1 MSKIPPQRI
10 SALFHVFKLFNSN
23 HVIYNF
29 IIYNLQ
35 ISIFGAKVR
44 KIPLPLFLSLKC
56 CHIMNKLL
64 KLSCLSLFLAL
75 VICSCSSP
83 QKYSYETVPND
94 PLKAR
99 IYTLDNGLKVYLTV
113 NKETPRIQ
121 TFIAVRVGGK
131 NDPAETTG
139 LAHYF
144 EHLMFKGTDKY
155 GTQDYATE
163 KPLLD
168 QIEQQFEIYRKT
180 TDETERKAIYH
191 TIDSLSYEASKYA
204 IPNEYDK
211 LMAAIGSTGSNAY
224 TWYDQTV
231 YQEDIPSNQIE
242 NWAKIQADRFE
253 NNVIRGF
260 HTELEAVY
268 EEKNMSLTRDNSKIQ
283 EAIFSSLFPK
293 HPYGTQTVLGTQENL
308 KNPSITNIKNY
319 YKQWYVPNNM
329 AICMSG
335 DLDPDETIAMIDKYF
350 GSLKPNPELP
360 KLDLPKED
368 PITAPIVKE
377 VLGPDAESVALAWRF
392 PGASSKDFEIL
403 QVVSQ
408 VLYNGQ
414 AGLIDLNLNQQ
425 QKVLNSYGYPM
436 GLADYSALILGGQP
450 KQGQTL
456 EEVKDLLLSEI
467 KKLRTGEFDEKM
479 LQANINN
486 FKLNELQSMESNE
499 GRADMFVNSFIDGT
513 NWEDEVTAIDRMAKL
528 TKEDIAAFANQY
540 LKEDNYAVI
549 YKKQGKDPN
558 EKKMTKP
565 EITPIVSNRDV
576 TSPFLTSI
584 QESVVK
590 PIEPVFLDFKKDMS
604 QLTAKSDIP
613 VLYKQNVANDLF
625 QLIYV
630 FDMGN
635 NNDKALGTA
644 FDYLEYLGTS
654 DMTPEELKSEFYR
667 LACTFYVSPGN
678 ERTYVV
684 LSGLNENMPAAM
696 QLFEK
701 LLADAQVNK
710 EAYENLVEDIL
721 KARTDAKLNQGK
733 NFSRLM
739 NYAMYGPQSPA
750 TNVLTEAELIS
761 MNPQELVDRIHNQ
774 NNYKHR
780 ILYYG
785 PSSSKDLLAT
795 IDQYHQVPAVL
806 KDIPAGNEYPYL
818 ETPTTKVLIAPYEAK
833 QIYMAQISNLDK
845 KYDPAIEPTRELYN
859 EYFGG
864 GMNSIVFQEMRET
877 RGLAYSA
884 WAGMLPPNY
893 LKYPY
898 TIRTQI
904 ATQNDKMI
912 DAVNTFNDI
921 INNMPESE
929 AAFKLAKEGLINRM
943 RTDRIIKSDII
954 WTYINAQDLGQN
966 VDPRIKLYN
975 DVQTMTLK
983 DIVDFQKEWVKGR
996 TYVYCILGDKKDLD
1010 MNKLKAVGPIEEL
1023 TQQQIFGY

>member
-1 MSKIPPQRI
+1 
-10 SALFHVFKLFNSN
+10 
-23 HVIYNF
+23 
-29 IIYNLQ
+29 
-35 ISIFGAKVR
+35 
-44 KIPLPLFLSLKC
+44 
-56 CHIMNKLL
+56 MNKLFRQIGL
-64 KLSCLSLFLAL
+64 TFILLVAISLGSCTS
-75 VICSCSSP
+75 
-83 QKYSYETVPND
+83 KYSYETVPND

-99 IYTLDNGLKVYLTV
+99 IYTLDNGLKVYMTV

-121 TFIAVRVGGK
+121 TYIAVRVGGK

-144 EHLMFKGTDKY
+144 EHLMFKGTTNF
-155 GTQDYATE
+155 GTQNYEIE

-168 QIEQQFEIYRKT
+168 QIEEQFEVYRKT
-180 TDETERKAIYH
+180 TDSLERKAIYAK
-191 TIDSLSYEASKYA
+191 IDSISYEASKYA

-211 LMAAIGSTGSNAY
+211 LMAAIGANGTNAY
-224 TWYDQTV
+224 TSFDVTCYT
-231 YQEDIPSNQIE
+231 EDIPSNQID
-242 NWAKIQADRFE
+242 NWAKIQAERFE
-253 NNVIRGF
+253 NCVIRGF
-260 HTELEAVY
+260 HTELETVY
-268 EEKNMSLTRDNSKIQ
+268 EEKNMSLTRDPRKVY
-283 EAIFSSLFPK
+283 EAVLSSLFPH
-293 HPYGTQTVLGTQENL
+293 HPYGTQTVLGTQEDL
-308 KNPSITNIKNY
+308 KNPSITNIKEY
-319 YKQWYVPNNM
+319 YKKWYVPNNM
-329 AICMSG
+329 AICLSG
-335 DLDPDETIAMIDKYF
+335 DFDPDQMIATIDKYF
-350 GSLKPNPELP
+350 GGLKPNTDLP
-360 KLDLPKED
+360 KLDLPKET
-368 PITAPIVKE
+368 PITAPVVRE
-377 VLGPDAESVALAWRF
+377 VIGPDAESVALAWRF
-392 PGASSKDFEIL
+392 PGAADKDVETL

-408 VLYNGQ
+408 ILYNGQ
-414 AGLIDLNLNQQ
+414 AGLFDLDLTQQ
-425 QKVLNSYGYPM
+425 QKTLSSYCYPLTM
-436 GLADYSALILGGQP
+436 SDYSALLMQGRP

-456 EEVKDLLLSEI
+456 DEVKDLMLGEL
-467 KKLRTGEFDEKM
+467 KKLRDGDFDEKM
-479 LQANINN
+479 LEANINN
-486 FKLNELQSMESNE
+486 FKLGELQNMESNE
-499 GRADMFVNSFIDGT
+499 GRADMFVNSFINGT
-513 NWEDEVTAIDRMAKL
+513 DWKNEVTAIDRMAKL
-528 TKEDIAAFANQY
+528 TKEDIVAFANKY

-565 EITPIVSNRDV
+565 EITPIITNRDV
-576 TSPFLTSI
+576 ASPFLVEV
-584 QESVVK
+584 QESAVK
-590 PIEPVFLDFKKDMS
+590 PIEPVFLDYQKDMS
-604 QLTAKSDIP
+604 QLKAKSDIP

-635 NNDKALGTA
+635 NHDKALGTA

-684 LSGLNENMPAAM
+684 LSGLNENMPAAV

-710 EAYENLVEDIL
+710 EAYTNMTSDIL
-721 KARTDAKLNQGK
+721 KARSDAKLNQGQ

-739 NYAMYGPQSPA
+739 SFAMYGPKSPA
-750 TNVLTEAELIS
+750 TNLLTEAELTN

-774 NNYKHR
+774 NSYKHR

-795 IDQYHQVPAVL
+795 INQYHQVPAAL
-806 KDIPAGNEYPYL
+806 KDIPAGNEYSYL
-818 ETPTTKVLIAPYEAK
+818 ETPVTKVLVAPYDAK

-845 KYDPAIEPTRELYN
+845 KYDPAIEPIRALYD

-884 WAGMLPPNY
+884 WASIMPPSY

-898 TIRTQI
+898 VLRTQI

-912 DAVNTFNDI
+912 DAVTTFNDI

-929 AAFKLAKEGLINRM
+929 AAFKLAKDGLTNRL
-943 RTDRIIKSDII
+943 RTERIIKGDII
-954 WTYINAQDLGQN
+954 WSYINAQDLGQN

-975 DVQTMTLK
+975 DIQNMSLK
-983 DIVDFQKEWVKGR
+983 DIVDFQKQWVKGR
-996 TYVYCILGDKKDLD
+996 TYVYCILGDKKDLELD
-1010 MNKLKAVGPIEEL
+1010 KLKAVGPIEEL
-1023 TQQQIFGY
+1023 TQEQIFGY

>member
-1 MSKIPPQRI
+1 
-10 SALFHVFKLFNSN
+10 VFKVVCQSGRFCR
-23 HVIYNF
+23 V
-29 IIYNLQ
+29 
-35 ISIFGAKVR
+35 V
-44 KIPLPLFLSLKC
+44 LS
-56 CHIMNKLL
+56 
-64 KLSCLSLFLAL
+64 
-75 VICSCSSP
+75 
-83 QKYSYETVPND
+83 
-94 PLKAR
+94 
-99 IYTLDNGLKVYLTV
+99 
-113 NKETPRIQ
+113 
-121 TFIAVRVGGK
+121 
-131 NDPAETTG
+131 
-139 LAHYF
+139 AHP
-144 EHLMFKGTDKY
+144 HG
-155 GTQDYATE
+155 
-163 KPLLD
+163 
-168 QIEQQFEIYRKT
+168 
-180 TDETERKAIYH
+180 DE
-191 TIDSLSYEASKYA
+191 
-204 IPNEYDK
+204 
-211 LMAAIGSTGSNAY
+211 
-224 TWYDQTV
+224 
-231 YQEDIPSNQIE
+231 
-242 NWAKIQADRFE
+242 
-253 NNVIRGF
+253 
-260 HTELEAVY
+260 
-268 EEKNMSLTRDNSKIQ
+268 
-283 EAIFSSLFPK
+283 
-293 HPYGTQTVLGTQENL
+293 
-308 KNPSITNIKNY
+308 
-319 YKQWYVPNNM
+319 
-329 AICMSG
+329 C
-335 DLDPDETIAMIDKYF
+335 
-350 GSLKPNPELP
+350 
-360 KLDLPKED
+360 
-368 PITAPIVKE
+368 
-377 VLGPDAESVALAWRF
+377 
-392 PGASSKDFEIL
+392 
-403 QVVSQ
+403 
-408 VLYNGQ
+408 
-414 AGLIDLNLNQQ
+414 
-425 QKVLNSYGYPM
+425 
-436 GLADYSALILGGQP
+436 
-450 KQGQTL
+450 
-456 EEVKDLLLSEI
+456 
-467 KKLRTGEFDEKM
+467 
-479 LQANINN
+479 
-486 FKLNELQSMESNE
+486 
-499 GRADMFVNSFIDGT
+499 
-513 NWEDEVTAIDRMAKL
+513 
-528 TKEDIAAFANQY
+528 
-540 LKEDNYAVI
+540 LKEDNYAVV

-576 TSPFLTSI
+576 ASPFLTSI
-584 QESVVK
+584 QENAVK

-613 VLYKQNVANDLF
+613 VLYKQNTTNDLF

-701 LLADAQVNK
+701 LLADAQANK
-710 EAYENLVEDIL
+710 EAYNNLVGDIL
-721 KARTDAKLNQGK
+721 KARADAKLNQGQ

-739 NYAMYGPQSPA
+739 NYAMYGPKSPA
-750 TNVLTEAELIS
+750 TNLLTEAELAS

-795 IDQYHQVPAVL
+795 IDQYHQVPATL
-806 KDIPAGNEYPYL
+806 KDIPAGNEFSYL
-818 ETPTTKVLIAPYEAK
+818 ETPATKVLVAPYEAK

-884 WAGMLPPNY
+884 WAGIMPPSY

-954 WTYINAQDLGQN
+954 WTYINAQDLGQS

-1023 TQQQIFGY
+1023 TQEQIFGY

>member
-1 MSKIPPQRI
+1 
-10 SALFHVFKLFNSN
+10 
-23 HVIYNF
+23 
-29 IIYNLQ
+29 
-35 ISIFGAKVR
+35 
-44 KIPLPLFLSLKC
+44 
-56 CHIMNKLL
+56 MNKRL
-64 KLSCLSLFLAL
+64 KLSCFSLLLAL
-75 VICSCSSP
+75 VIGSCSAP
-83 QKYSYETVPND
+83 EKYSYETVPND

-144 EHLMFKGTDKY
+144 EHLMFKGTDKF

-168 QIEQQFEIYRKT
+168 AIEQQFEIYRKT
-180 TDETERKAIYH
+180 TDEAERKAIYH

-242 NWAKIQADRFE
+242 NWAKIQSDRFE

-268 EEKNMSLTRDNSKIQ
+268 EEKNMSLTRDNEKVQ

-335 DLDPDETIAMIDKYF
+335 DLDPEKTIALIDKYF
-350 GSLKPNPELP
+350 GRQQPNPELP
-360 KLDLPKED
+360 KLNLPKEE
-368 PITAPIVKE
+368 PISQPVVKD
-377 VLGPDAESVALAWRF
+377 VLGPDAESIALAWRF
-392 PGASSKDFEIL
+392 PGASDKDFETL

-408 VLYNGQ
+408 VLYNGT

-436 GLADYSALILGGQP
+436 GLADYSVLLLGGLP

-456 EEVKDLLLSEI
+456 DEVKDLLLKEI
-467 KKLRTGEFDEKM
+467 NKLRTGDFDDKM
-479 LQANINN
+479 LEANINN
-486 FKLNELQSMESNE
+486 FKLAQLQSMESNE
-499 GRADMFVNSFIDGT
+499 GRADMFVSSFINGMD
-513 NWEDEVTAIDRMAKL
+513 WKDEVNAIDRMSKL
-528 TKEDIAAFANQY
+528 TKEDIVAFANKY
-540 LKEDNYAVI
+540 LKENNYAAI

-565 EITPIVSNRDV
+565 EITPIISNRDV
-576 TSPFLTSI
+576 ASPFLAEI
-584 QESVVK
+584 QESAVQ
-590 PIEPVFLDFKKDMS
+590 PIEPVFLDFKKDLN

-613 VLYKQNVANDLF
+613 ILYKQNVTNDLF

-635 NNDKALGTA
+635 NHDKALGTA

-667 LACTFYVSPGN
+667 LACTFFVSPGN

-684 LSGLNENMPAAM
+684 LSGLNENMPDAM

-701 LLADAQVNK
+701 LLADAQVNQ
-710 EAYENLVEDIL
+710 EAYINMAGDIL
-721 KARTDAKLNQGK
+721 KARADEKLNQGK

-739 NYAMYGPQSPA
+739 SYAMYGPDSPT
-750 TNVLTEAELIS
+750 TNLLTEAELTKL
-761 MNPQELVDRIHNQ
+761 NPQELVDRIHNQ
-774 NNYKHR
+774 NSYKHR

-785 PSSSKDLLAT
+785 PSSSKDLLA
-795 IDQYHQVPAVL
+795 IINQHHQVPETL

-818 ETPTTKVLIAPYEAK
+818 ETPATKVLIAPYDAK

-845 KYDPAIEPTRELYN
+845 KYDPAIEPVRELYN

-884 WAGMLPPNY
+884 WAGMMVPSY

-898 TIRTQI
+898 VLRTQI

-929 AAFKLAKEGLINRM
+929 AAFKLAKDGLINRM
-943 RTDRIIKSDII
+943 RTDRIIKGDII
-954 WTYINAQDLGQN
+954 WSYIDAQDLGQS

-975 DVQTMTLK
+975 DVQNMTLK
-983 DIVDFQKEWVKGR
+983 DIADFQKQWAKGR
-996 TYVYCILGDKKDLD
+996 TYVYCILGDKKDLELD
-1010 MNKLKAVGPIEEL
+1010 KLKTVGPIEEL
-1023 TQQQIFGY
+1023 TQKQIFGY

>member
-1 MSKIPPQRI
+1 
-10 SALFHVFKLFNSN
+10 
-23 HVIYNF
+23 
-29 IIYNLQ
+29 
-35 ISIFGAKVR
+35 
-44 KIPLPLFLSLKC
+44 
-56 CHIMNKLL
+56 MNKLL
-64 KLSCLSLFLAL
+64 KFLCLSLFLVL
-75 VICSCSSP
+75 VFSSCSS
-83 QKYSYETVPND
+83 QKKYSYETVPND

-144 EHLMFKGTDKY
+144 EHLMFKGTNSY
-155 GTQDYATE
+155 GTQNYEAE

-180 TDETERKAIYH
+180 TDEVQRKAIYH

-211 LMAAIGSTGSNAY
+211 LMAAIGANGTNAY
-224 TWYDQTV
+224 TAYDQTV
-231 YQEDIPSNQIE
+231 YVEDIPCNQIE

-260 HTELEAVY
+260 HTELETVY
-268 EEKNMSLTRDNSKIQ
+268 EEKNMSLTRDNRKVQ
-283 EAIFSSLFPK
+283 EAIFSSLFPH
-293 HPYGTQTVLGTQENL
+293 HPYGTQTVLGTQEDL

-335 DLDPDETIAMIDKYF
+335 DLDPDKTIAIIDEYF
-350 GSLKPNPELP
+350 GQMKPNPELP
-360 KLDLPKED
+360 KLNLPKEE
-368 PITAPIVKE
+368 PITEPIIRE

-392 PGASSKDFEIL
+392 PGASSKDFETL
-403 QVVSQ
+403 QVISQ
-408 VLYNGQ
+408 LLYNGK
-414 AGLIDLNLNQQ
+414 AGLIDLDLNQQ
-425 QKVLNSYGYPM
+425 QKVLSGYGYPM
-436 GLADYSALILGGQP
+436 GLADYSMLILGGVP

-456 EEVKDLLLSEI
+456 EEVQNLLLGELH
-467 KKLRTGEFDEKM
+467 KLRAGDFDEKM

-486 FKLNELQSMESNE
+486 FKLYQIQNMESNE
-499 GRADMFVNSFIDGT
+499 GRADMFVNSFINGT
-513 NWEDEVTAIDRMAKL
+513 SWEDEVTSIDRIAKL
-528 TKEDIAAFANQY
+528 TKAEIVDFANKY
-540 LKEDNYAVI
+540 LKNDNYAAI

-565 EITPIVSNRDV
+565 EITPIVSNRD
-576 TSPFLTSI
+576 TASAFLTEI
-584 QESVVK
+584 QNSTVQ
-590 PIEPVFLDFKKDMS
+590 PIEPVFLDFQKDLT
-604 QLTAKSDIP
+604 QLKAKSDIP
-613 VLYKQNVANDLF
+613 VLYKQNVTNDLF

-635 NNDKALGTA
+635 NQDKPLGTA
-644 FDYLEYLGTS
+644 FNYLEYLGTS
-654 DMTPEELKSEFYR
+654 DMTPEQLKSEFYR

-710 EAYENLVEDIL
+710 EAYSNMAEDIL
-721 KARTDAKLNQGK
+721 KARSDAKLNQGQ

-739 NYAMYGPQSPA
+739 NFAMYGPKSPA
-750 TNVLTEAELIS
+750 TNILTKTELTE
-761 MNPQELVDRIHNQ
+761 MDPQALVDRIHNQ
-774 NNYKHR
+774 NSYQHR

-785 PSSSKDLLAT
+785 PSSSKEILEI
-795 IDQYHQVPAVL
+795 IDQNHKVPATL
-806 KDIPAGNEYPYL
+806 KEIPAGDEFPYL
-818 ETPTTKVLIAPYEAK
+818 ETPATKVLIAPYEAK
-833 QIYMAQISNLDK
+833 QIYMSQISNTDK
-845 KYDPAIEPTRELYN
+845 KFDPAIEPTRALYN

-864 GMNSIVFQEMRET
+864 SMNSIVFQEMRET

-884 WAGMLPPNY
+884 WATLNEPRY

-898 TIRTQI
+898 MVFTQI

-912 DAVNTFNDI
+912 DAINTFNEI

-929 AAFKLAKEGLINRM
+929 KAFQLAKEGLINRL
-943 RTDRIIKSDII
+943 RTERIIKSDII
-954 WTYINAQDLGQN
+954 WSYISAQDLGEN
-966 VDPRIKLYN
+966 VDSRIKLYN
-975 DVQTMTLK
+975 DIQNMTLK
-983 DIVDFQKEWVKGR
+983 DIVNFQKEWMKDR

-1010 MNKLKAVGPIEEL
+1010 MDKLKTVGPIEEL
-1023 TQQQIFGY
+1023 TQEQIFGY

>member
-1 MSKIPPQRI
+1 
-10 SALFHVFKLFNSN
+10 
-23 HVIYNF
+23 
-29 IIYNLQ
+29 
-35 ISIFGAKVR
+35 
-44 KIPLPLFLSLKC
+44 
-56 CHIMNKLL
+56 MNKRL
-64 KLSCLSLFLAL
+64 KLSCFSLLLAL
-75 VICSCSSP
+75 VIGSCSAP
-83 QKYSYETVPND
+83 EKYSYETVPND

-144 EHLMFKGTDKY
+144 EHLMFKGTDKF

-168 QIEQQFEIYRKT
+168 AIEQQFEIYRKT
-180 TDETERKAIYH
+180 TDEAERKAIYH

-211 LMAAIGSTGSNAY
+211 LMAAIGSAGSNAY

-242 NWAKIQADRFE
+242 NWAKIQSDRFE

-268 EEKNMSLTRDNSKIQ
+268 EEKNMSLTRDNSKVQ

-335 DLDPDETIAMIDKYF
+335 DLDPEKTIALIDKYF
-350 GSLKPNPELP
+350 GQQQPNPELP
-360 KLDLPKED
+360 KLNLPKEE
-368 PITAPIVKE
+368 PISQPVVKD
-377 VLGPDAESVALAWRF
+377 VLGPDAESIALAWRF
-392 PGASSKDFEIL
+392 PGASDKDFETL

-408 VLYNGQ
+408 VLYNGA

-436 GLADYSALILGGQP
+436 GLADYSVLLLGGLP

-456 EEVKDLLLSEI
+456 DEVKDLLLKEI
-467 KKLRTGEFDEKM
+467 SKLRTGDFDDKM
-479 LQANINN
+479 LEANINN
-486 FKLNELQSMESNE
+486 FKLAELQSMESNE
-499 GRADMFVNSFIDGT
+499 GRADMFVSSFINGT
-513 NWEDEVTAIDRMAKL
+513 DWKDEVSAIDRMSKL
-528 TKEDIAAFANQY
+528 TKEDIVAFANKY
-540 LKEDNYAVI
+540 LKEDNYAAI
-549 YKKQGKDPN
+549 YKKQGKDLD

-565 EITPIVSNRDV
+565 EITPIISNRDV
-576 TSPFLTSI
+576 ASPFLVEV
-584 QESVVK
+584 QESAVQ
-590 PIEPVFLDFKKDMS
+590 PIEPIFLDFKKDLN

-635 NNDKALGTA
+635 NHDKALGTA

-667 LACTFYVSPGN
+667 LACTFYVNPGS

-701 LLADAQVNK
+701 LLADAQVNQ
-710 EAYENLVEDIL
+710 EAYTNMTGDIL
-721 KARTDAKLNQGK
+721 KARADAKLNQGK
-733 NFSRLM
+733 NFSRLVS
-739 NYAMYGPQSPA
+739 YAMYGPDSPT
-750 TNVLTEAELIS
+750 TNLLTEAELAN

-774 NNYKHR
+774 NSYKHR

-795 IDQYHQVPAVL
+795 INQYHQIPETL

-818 ETPTTKVLIAPYEAK
+818 ETPVTKILVAPYDAK

-845 KYDPAIEPTRELYN
+845 KYDPAIEPVRELYN

-884 WAGMLPPNY
+884 WAGMMPPSY

-898 TIRTQI
+898 VLRTQI

-929 AAFKLAKEGLINRM
+929 AAFKLAKDGFINRM
-943 RTDRIIKSDII
+943 RTDRIIKGDII
-954 WTYINAQDLGQN
+954 WSYIDAQDLGQS

-975 DVQTMTLK
+975 DVQNMTLK
-983 DIVDFQKEWVKGR
+983 DIADFQKQWVKGR
-996 TYVYCILGDKKDLD
+996 TYVYCILGDKKDLELD
-1010 MNKLKAVGPIEEL
+1010 KLKTVGPIEEL
-1023 TQQQIFGY
+1023 TQNQIFGY

>member
-1 MSKIPPQRI
+1 
-10 SALFHVFKLFNSN
+10 
-23 HVIYNF
+23 
-29 IIYNLQ
+29 
-35 ISIFGAKVR
+35 
-44 KIPLPLFLSLKC
+44 
-56 CHIMNKLL
+56 MNKLL
-64 KLSCLSLFLAL
+64 KFLCLSLFLVL
-75 VICSCSSP
+75 VFSSCSS
-83 QKYSYETVPND
+83 QKKYSYETVPND

-144 EHLMFKGTDKY
+144 EHLMFKGTNSY
-155 GTQDYATE
+155 GTQNYEAE

-180 TDETERKAIYH
+180 TDEVQRKAIYH

-211 LMAAIGSTGSNAY
+211 LMAAIGANGTNAY
-224 TWYDQTV
+224 TAYDQTV
-231 YQEDIPSNQIE
+231 YVEDIPCNQIE

-260 HTELEAVY
+260 HTELETVY
-268 EEKNMSLTRDNSKIQ
+268 EEKNMSLTRDNRKVQ
-283 EAIFSSLFPK
+283 EAIFSSLFPH
-293 HPYGTQTVLGTQENL
+293 HPYGTQTVLGTQEDL

-335 DLDPDETIAMIDKYF
+335 DLDPDKTIAIIDEYF
-350 GSLKPNPELP
+350 GQMKPNPELP
-360 KLDLPKED
+360 KLNLPKEE
-368 PITAPIVKE
+368 PITEPIIRE

-392 PGASSKDFEIL
+392 PGASSKDFETL
-403 QVVSQ
+403 QVISQ
-408 VLYNGQ
+408 LLYNGK
-414 AGLIDLNLNQQ
+414 AGLIDLDLNQQ
-425 QKVLNSYGYPM
+425 QKVLSGYGYPM
-436 GLADYSALILGGQP
+436 GLADYSMLILGGVP

-456 EEVKDLLLSEI
+456 EEVQNLLLGELH
-467 KKLRTGEFDEKM
+467 KLRAGDFDEKM

-486 FKLNELQSMESNE
+486 FKLYQIQNMESNE
-499 GRADMFVNSFIDGT
+499 GRADMFVNSFINGT
-513 NWEDEVTAIDRMAKL
+513 SWEDEVTSIDRIAKL
-528 TKEDIAAFANQY
+528 TKAEIVDFANKY
-540 LKEDNYAVI
+540 LKNDNYAAI

-565 EITPIVSNRDV
+565 EITPIVSNRD
-576 TSPFLTSI
+576 TASAFLTEI
-584 QESVVK
+584 QNSTVQ
-590 PIEPVFLDFKKDMS
+590 PIEPVFLDFQKDLT
-604 QLTAKSDIP
+604 QLKAKSDIP
-613 VLYKQNVANDLF
+613 VLYKQNVTNDLF

-635 NNDKALGTA
+635 NQDKALGTA
-644 FDYLEYLGTS
+644 FNYLEYLGTS
-654 DMTPEELKSEFYR
+654 DMTPEQLKSEFYR

-701 LLADAQVNK
+701 LLADVQVNK
-710 EAYENLVEDIL
+710 EAYSNMAEDIL
-721 KARTDAKLNQGK
+721 KARSDAKLNQGQ

-739 NYAMYGPQSPA
+739 NFAMYGPKSPA
-750 TNVLTEAELIS
+750 TNILTKTELTE
-761 MNPQELVDRIHNQ
+761 MDPQALVDRIHNQ
-774 NNYKHR
+774 NSYQHR

-785 PSSSKDLLAT
+785 PSSSKEILEI
-795 IDQYHQVPAVL
+795 IDQNHKVPATL
-806 KDIPAGNEYPYL
+806 KEIPAGDEFPYL
-818 ETPTTKVLIAPYEAK
+818 ETPATKVLIAPYEAK
-833 QIYMAQISNLDK
+833 QIYMSQISNTDK
-845 KYDPAIEPTRELYN
+845 KFDPAIEPTRALYN

-864 GMNSIVFQEMRET
+864 SMNSIVFQEMRET

-884 WAGMLPPNY
+884 WATLNEPRY

-898 TIRTQI
+898 MVFTQI

-912 DAVNTFNDI
+912 DAINTFNEI

-929 AAFKLAKEGLINRM
+929 KAFQLAKEGLINRL
-943 RTDRIIKSDII
+943 RTERIIKSDII
-954 WTYINAQDLGQN
+954 WSYISAQDLGEN
-966 VDPRIKLYN
+966 VDSRIKLYN
-975 DVQTMTLK
+975 DIQNMTLK
-983 DIVDFQKEWVKGR
+983 DIVNFQKEWMKDR

-1010 MNKLKAVGPIEEL
+1010 MDKLKTVGPIEEL
-1023 TQQQIFGY
+1023 TQEQIFGY